1 MRNNIEQSLAAAS
14 IHNTGEIT
22 TTSRVG
28 QGNMAN
34 KPQLFAETPKPRPT
48 AAKPLALPCVH
59 QTAEMIR
66 WRAET

>member
-34 KPQLFAETPKPRPT
+34 KP
-48 AAKPLALPCVH
+48 
-59 QTAEMIR
+59 
-66 WRAET
+66 